1 MSVIG
6 AIRDF
11 ATHTVQSMGYPGIAL
26 LMGLDS
32 MCIPIPSEAIMPT
45 GGILAEQGKLN
56 IILVGLAG
64 TVGSTIGSWACY
76 WLGSCVSKEF
86 LLKYGKYILLRQREL
101 EHAEQWFEKYGLIA
115 TLFGRFVPVVRTF
128 ISLPAGMYRADFK
141 KFAIYSLI
149 GSAPWAFLWAFVGYA
164 LSTQM
169 KTIEGYLH
177 IADYVVAGAL
187 LLLIVRF
194 LLLRSSKVS
203 SKG

>member
-1 MSVIG
+1 MSVLA

-11 ATHTVQSMGYPGIAL
+11 ATHTVESMGYPGIAL

-45 GGILAEQGKLN
+45 GGILAQQGKLDFW
-56 IILVGLAG
+56 LVGTAG
-64 TVGSTIGSWACY
+64 TVGSTLGSWACY
-76 WLGSCVSKEF
+76 GLGRQVSKEF
-86 LLKYGKYILLRQREL
+86 LLKYGKYVLLRKSEL
-101 EHAEQWFEKYGLIA
+101 EHAEHWFEKYGLTA
-115 TLFGRFVPVVRTF
+115 TLIGRFVPVIRTF

-169 KTIEGYLH
+169 TTIEGYLH
-177 IADYVVAGAL
+177 IADYVVAAVLVL
-187 LLLIVRF
+187 LVLRF
-194 LLLRSSKVS
+194 LFLRRNRREQ
-203 SKG
+203 